1 MKGVEIGSETVR
13 YYPNGN
19 TLSHVI
25 GYMGS
30 ISDYQ
35 YEEYV
40 TEKGYN
46 AKDLIGKDE
55 MCIRDRYRHG
65 GYV

>member
-1 MKGVEIGSETVR
+1 MSNDTVVYVEEMSSEMKGVEIGSETVR

-40 TEKGYN
+40 TEKGIMR
-46 AKDLIGKDE
+46 KTS
-55 MCIRDRYRHG
+55 
-65 GYV
+65 